1 MEINFIYLIFLFLL
15 IGIIHI
21 LLNKKLNEYY
31 MSILIF
37 FLVKMI
43 FNYRKCT
50 ISYIE
55 CKLRNVKKESGYINN
70 FVNQIIDT
78 RETNKI
84 IFIYIYA
91 FIIIYFNFNFNSGL
105 SL

>member
-1 MEINFIYLIFLFLL
+1 MEIKLIYFIFFYLL
-15 IGIIHI
+15 IGIIYI
-21 LLNKKLNEYY
+21 LLNKKLNSYY
-31 MSILIF
+31 MGILIF

-78 RETNKI
+78 RETNSS

>member
-1 MEINFIYLIFLFLL
+1 MEIKFIYFIYLFLL
-15 IGIIHI
+15 IGIFFI
-21 LLNKKLNEYY
+21 LLNKKLNSYY
-31 MSILIF
+31 MGILIF

-55 CKLRNVKKESGYINN
+55 CKLRNVKKDHGYINN

-78 RETNKI
+78 RETNSC